1 MFSFRHYDDWNEVWQ
16 GDKAQGRKG
25 LVFKLKL
32 LLSSALLSVVLF
44 TNKILLLRI
53 SYENQSKHFKNSMAK
68 ITIMVIPPP
77 VTLQPVSYG
86 MF

>member
-32 LLSSALLSVVLF
+32 LLSSALLIVVLC
-44 TNKILLLRI
+44 TNQIPWLI
-53 SYENQSKHFKNSMAK
+53 IENHSKHFKNSMAK
-68 ITIMVIPPP
+68 ITNTVIPPP